1 MRENLKMQIQV
12 AVNDVLMNEV
22 LAVTH
27 LKSKEEAIEQGLK
40 LLLQVGQQRKIKNQ
54 REQLESKIKS
64 PKQHRRYSLAELLEG
79 TTPEIMSELNAE
91 MAWARDGEAVG
102 RELA

>member
-1 MRENLKMQIQV
+1 MQIQV
-12 AVNDVLMNEV
+12 AVNDILMNEV

-40 LLLQVGQQRKIKNQ
+40 LLLQIGQQQKIQNQ

-64 PKQHRRYSLAELLEG
+64 PKQRRRYSLAELLEG
-79 TTPEIMSELNAE
+79 TTPETVSKLNAE
-91 MAWARDGEAVG
+91 MAWAREGEAVG

>member
-1 MRENLKMQIQV
+1 MQIQV

-40 LLLQVGQQRKIKNQ
+40 LLLQIGQQQKIQNQ
-54 REQLESKIKS
+54 REQLESKTKS
-64 PKQHRRYSLAELLEG
+64 SKQRKRYSLAELLEG
-79 TTPEIMSELNAE
+79 ATPETMSELNAE
-91 MAWARDGEAVG
+91 MAWAREGEMVG